1 MLTILGKRSSI
12 NVRKVL
18 WTCEEAGLAYQQED
32 YGSGFKPL
40 DTPEFQRLNPNSLVP
55 VLLDDDFVLWESNSI
70 CRYLA
75 RKAERWDLLPA
86 EPQPAA
92 EVEHWMDWQATE
104 FNTAWRHAFM
114 GLVRKDP
121 RFQDPVAIK
130 ESIAAWTH
138 CVRIVEA
145 QLQRTGAW
153 VAGERFTLADIVLG
167 LSVHRWKMTPFA
179 HPEIQP
185 WSAGIWRSISARRL
199 CAMAITAWPEHK
211 KRSPWGLLFIIRR
224 SRLSA
229 W

>member
-55 VLLDDDFVLWESNSI
+55 VLLDGDFVLWESNSI

-121 RFQDPVAIK
+121 RFQDPAAIK
-130 ESIAAWTH
+130 ESIATWTH

-145 QLQRTGAW
+145 QLQRNRGVDSRRALHPRRYRAGA
-153 VAGERFTLADIVLG
+153 VGASLEDDPFCPSGDAGRGTLVYGA
-167 LSVHRWKMTPFA
+167 
-179 HPEIQP
+179 QP
-185 WSAGIWRSISARRL
+185 APGVYAPRQ
-199 CAMAITAWPEHK
+199 
-211 KRSPWGLLFIIRR
+211 
-224 SRLSA
+224 
-229 W
+229 

>member
-1 MLTILGKRSSI
+1 M
-12 NVRKVL
+12 
-18 WTCEEAGLAYQQED
+18 
-32 YGSGFKPL
+32 
-40 DTPEFQRLNPNSLVP
+40 P

-104 FNTAWRHAFM
+104 FNTARRHAFM

-130 ESIAAWTH
+130 ESIAARTH
-138 CVRIVEA
+138 YVRIVEA

-153 VAGERFTLADIVLG
+153 IAGERFTRRYRAGAVGASLEND
-167 LSVHRWKMTPFA
+167 PFRPSGDA
-179 HPEIQP
+179 SRGALVYGAQSAPGVYAP
-185 WSAGIWRSISARRL
+185 WQ
-199 CAMAITAWPEHK
+199 
-211 KRSPWGLLFIIRR
+211 
-224 SRLSA
+224 
-229 W
+229 

>member
-40 DTPEFQRLNPNSLVP
+40 DTPEFQRLNPNGLVP
-55 VLLDDDFVLWESNSI
+55 VLLDGDFVLWESNSI

-121 RFQDPVAIK
+121 RFQDPAAIK
-130 ESIAAWTH
+130 ESIATDPLRAH
-138 CVRIVEA
+138 CRSATAANRGVDSRRA
-145 QLQRTGAW
+145 LHPRRYRAGA
-153 VAGERFTLADIVLG
+153 VGASLEDD
-167 LSVHRWKMTPFA
+167 PFA
-179 HPEIQP
+179 HPEMP
-185 WSAGIWRSISARRL
+185 AVERWY
-199 CAMAITAWPEHK
+199 MALNQRPAFMRH
-211 KRSPWGLLFIIRR
+211 GNNGV
-224 SRLSA
+224 A
-229 W
+229 

>member
-1 MLTILGKRSSI
+1 M
-12 NVRKVL
+12 
-18 WTCEEAGLAYQQED
+18 
-32 YGSGFKPL
+32 
-40 DTPEFQRLNPNSLVP
+40 P

-130 ESIAAWTH
+130 
-138 CVRIVEA
+138 
-145 QLQRTGAW
+145 
-153 VAGERFTLADIVLG
+153 VLPPG
-167 LSVHRWKMTPFA
+167 PTACALLKRNCSVPGR
-179 HPEIQP
+179 
-185 WSAGIWRSISARRL
+185 G
-199 CAMAITAWPEHK
+199 
-211 KRSPWGLLFIIRR
+211 
-224 SRLSA
+224 
-229 W
+229 

>member
-18 WTCEEAGLAYQQED
+18 WTCEEIGLAYQQED

-104 FNTAWRHAFM
+104 FNNAWRHAFM

-121 RFQDPVAIK
+121 RFQDPAAIK
-130 ESIAAWTH
+130 ESIA
-138 CVRIVEA
+138 
-145 QLQRTGAW
+145 
-153 VAGERFTLADIVLG
+153 TLD
-167 LSVHRWKMTPFA
+167 P
-179 HPEIQP
+179 
-185 WSAGIWRSISARRL
+185 L
-199 CAMAITAWPEHK
+199 CAHCRGAVAAYRGVDSRRALHPGRYRAGAVGASLEDDALCASGNAG
-211 KRSPWGLLFIIRR
+211 RGALVYGAQSAPGVYAPWQ
-224 SRLSA
+224 
-229 W
+229 

>member
-18 WTCEEAGLAYQQED
+18 WTCEEIGLAYQQED

-104 FNTAWRHAFM
+104 FNNAWRHAFLW
-114 GLVRKDP
+114 G
-121 RFQDPVAIK
+121 
-130 ESIAAWTH
+130 W
-138 CVRIVEA
+138 CVKILAFRI
-145 QLQRTGAW
+145 R
-153 VAGERFTLADIVLG
+153 
-167 LSVHRWKMTPFA
+167 
-179 HPEIQP
+179 
-185 WSAGIWRSISARRL
+185 RRL
-199 CAMAITAWPEHK
+199 KRALPLDPLCAHCRGAVAAYRGVDSRRALHPGRYRAGAVGASLEDDALCASGNAG
-211 KRSPWGLLFIIRR
+211 RGALVYGAQSAPGVYAPWQ
-224 SRLSA
+224 
-229 W
+229 

>member
-1 MLTILGKRSSI
+1 M
-12 NVRKVL
+12 
-18 WTCEEAGLAYQQED
+18 
-32 YGSGFKPL
+32 
-40 DTPEFQRLNPNSLVP
+40 P

-130 ESIAAWTH
+130 
-138 CVRIVEA
+138 
-145 QLQRTGAW
+145 
-153 VAGERFTLADIVLG
+153 VLPHG
-167 LSVHRWKMTPFA
+167 PTA
-179 HPEIQP
+179 
-185 WSAGIWRSISARRL
+185 
-199 CAMAITAWPEHK
+199 CALL
-211 KRSPWGLLFIIRR
+211 KRSCSVPGRG
-224 SRLSA
+224 
-229 W
+229 

>member
-40 DTPEFQRLNPNSLVP
+40 E
-55 VLLDDDFVLWESNSI
+55 
-70 CRYLA
+70 

-153 VAGERFTLADIVLG
+153 IAGERFTLADIVLG

-179 HPEIQP
+179 HPEMP
-185 WSAGIWRSISARRL
+185 AVERWY
-199 CAMAITAWPEHK
+199 MALNQRPAFMRH
-211 KRSPWGLLFIIRR
+211 GNNGV
-224 SRLSA
+224 A
-229 W
+229 